1 MMLAEIERRQERL
14 RKMVQ
19 EHWLVQAVPQI
30 LRTVRERGSPRAN
43 LRETGTV
50 GVHLPFELRARLRQQ
65 KTAWGLKSYRDVV
78 FVAIQLG
85 LEALERAPKPQEK
98 S

>member
-19 EHWLVQAVPQI
+19 GHWLTEALPQI
-30 LRTVRERGSPRAN
+30 LRAVREHGSPASN
-43 LRETGTV
+43 LRENSTV

-65 KTAWGLKSYRDVV
+65 KTALGLKSYRDVV

-85 LEALERAPKPQEK
+85 LEALERAAKPEEK